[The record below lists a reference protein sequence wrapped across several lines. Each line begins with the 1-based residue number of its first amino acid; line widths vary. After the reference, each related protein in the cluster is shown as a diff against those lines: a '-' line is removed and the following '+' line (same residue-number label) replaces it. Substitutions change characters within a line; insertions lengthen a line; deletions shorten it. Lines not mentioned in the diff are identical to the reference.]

1 MDKLDIICPNFERM
15 EFESGL
21 KCFATIVEAGSL
33 TAASR
38 VLGVPRATVSR
49 HLVQLEAH
57 YGASLLKRTTR
68 CQTLTEAGS
77 LVYERGK
84 LLLME
89 YDGLAASVR
98 NLGGVNGRL
107 SGKLRISAPPGSSE
121 TLRALLNKTRALHPH
136 LKLEIFTS
144 TEFVDLVAEDFDIVF
159 RAGARADSPLK
170 SRILFR
176 DLVRVFGAPDY
187 LEARG
192 WPQRPEELSKHECIL
207 GADAGRHP
215 QNSWPCLAKGTVSV
229 SGMLQSNDMQLRAR
243 MAIDGHGLTL
253 LPKTFVHHAIKRG
266 LLVPVLEDE
275 VGTELQFR
283 ALYLDQKPV
292 DVRIQAF
299 LDLAIV
305 EIQRQLHDPKHFAK
319 IGQAALE

>member
-1 MDKLDIICPNFERM
+1 MGIICPNFERM

-21 KCFATIVEAGSL
+21 KCFTTIVEAGSL

-38 VLGVPRATVSR
+38 LLGVPRATVSR
-49 HLVQLEAH
+49 HLALLEAH
-57 YGASLLKRTTR
+57 YGVSLLKRTTR
-68 CQTLTEAGS
+68 CQTLTEAGC

-84 LLLME
+84 LLLLE

-107 SGKLRISAPPGSSE
+107 SGKLRISAPPGSAD
-121 TLRALLNKTRALHPH
+121 TLRSVLNKTRALHPH

-144 TEFVDLVAEDFDIVF
+144 SEFVDLVAEGFDIVF
-159 RAGARADSPLK
+159 RAGAQADSLLK

-176 DLVRVFGAPDY
+176 DRVRVFGAPDY
-187 LEARG
+187 LETRG
-192 WPQRPEELSKHECIL
+192 WPQRPEDLSKHECIL

-215 QNSWPCLAKGTVSV
+215 QNSWPCLVKGSVSV
-229 SGMLQSNDMQLRAR
+229 SGMLQSNNMQLRAQ
-243 MAIDGHGLTL
+243 MAIDGHGLAL
-253 LPKTFVHHAIKRG
+253 LPKSFVHHAIEEG
-266 LLVPVLEDE
+266 LLVPVLEE
-275 VGTELQFR
+275 QVGLELQFR

-305 EIQRQLHDPKHFAK
+305 EIQRQLNDPKYFAK
-319 IGQAALE
+319 IGRAALE